1 MRTAQNL
8 ARLNL
13 IDEYELIVHP
23 VALGNGAALFKD
35 LTNRLELKLVD
46 LVGLKAGAV
55 FLRYRP
61 VTTGSK

>member
-1 MRTAQNL
+1 VRTAQNL